1 MAALEPDPAG
11 GEEVDMP
18 STWYETY
25 LRRIEEKRIAEAQGK
40 NGPRWM
46 DGWLNISTL
55 FNIVCKVE
63 NLSFC
68 LI

>member
-1 MAALEPDPAG
+1 MRNIIVFLYLLFGATGFVEMAALEPDPAG

-40 NGPRWM
+40 NGPRKCNH
-46 DGWLNISTL
+46 G
-55 FNIVCKVE
+55 
-63 NLSFC
+63 
-68 LI
+68 